1 MTNTASALGLGPPAG
16 LAPLKT
22 KWGWIV
28 ALGVVYVIAG
38 VIALGSV
45 VMATIAS
52 VYVVGIMMLIAG
64 VFEVIHSFQI
74 KTWGRFLFWLALG
87 ILYIIAGFVAFDN
100 PLLTAVWLTLILGAA
115 LVASGIMRV
124 FLGFNMQGGTPWGW
138 VVASGLITLLLGNH
152 HSDPLAGVFALCARH
167 FPWDRPRLCRRELD
181 RARPRLAQG
190 SGGLTA
196 RRSGDTAR
204 EAACGDSAEAH

>member
-74 KTWGRFLFWLALG
+74 KTWDDSCSGWRSAFSTLSPAL
-87 ILYIIAGFVAFDN
+87 
-100 PLLTAVWLTLILGAA
+100 W
-115 LVASGIMRV
+115 
-124 FLGFNMQGGTPWGW
+124 
-138 VVASGLITLLLGNH
+138 
-152 HSDPLAGVFALCARH
+152 
-167 FPWDRPRLCRRELD
+167 
-181 RARPRLAQG
+181 
-190 SGGLTA
+190 
-196 RRSGDTAR
+196 RSTIR
-204 EAACGDSAEAH
+204 C